1 MDNKFITIEGGEGA
15 GKSTQLRLLKERFPK
30 LFPGTEA
37 CFTREP
43 GGSPF
48 AEELRSVIFSP
59 GAKEL
64 SGKGMFG
71 LFAAA
76 RQDHIE
82 RVIRPALDAGKAVVS
97 DRFAAATYAYQAC
110 AMRNPISEQF
120 FRLYYEELEA
130 KPAVTIILDI
140 DPRVGKK
147 RIATRNGEAPNHF
160 DEQDFEFHDTVR
172 DGYKRFAE
180 FAPACIIDADRSP
193 EEVFQDI
200 VDCLRKYL

>member
-15 GKSTQLRLLKERFPK
+15 GKSTQVRMLSERLPA
-30 LFPGTEA
+30 LFPDTKFL
-37 CFTREP
+37 FTREP

-48 AEELRSVIFSP
+48 AEELRAVIFSP

-82 RVIRPALDAGKAVVS
+82 RVIRPSLDAGKAVLC
-97 DRFAAATYAYQAC
+97 DRYAAATYAYQAC
-110 AMRNPISEQF
+110 AMQNPISEEF
-120 FRLYYEELEA
+120 FRLYYQELEA
-130 KPAVTIILDI
+130 IPAVTIILDI
-140 DPRVGKK
+140 DPRVGKQ

-160 DEQDFEFHDTVR
+160 DDQDFEFHDAVR

-180 FAPACIIDADRSP
+180 FAPACVINADRTP
-193 EEVFQDI
+193 EEVFNDI
-200 VDCLRKYL
+200 VDCLRKHL

>member
-15 GKSTQLRLLKERFPK
+15 GKSTQLRLLKERFLE

-48 AEELRSVIFSP
+48 AEELRSVIFSE
-59 GAKEL
+59 GAKQL

-82 RVIRPALDAGKAVVS
+82 RVIRPALDAGKAVIC

-110 AMRNPISEQF
+110 AMKNPISEEF
-120 FRLYYEELEA
+120 FKRYYEELDA
-130 KPAVTIILDI
+130 TPVVTIILDI
-140 DPRVGKK
+140 DPSIGAR
-147 RIATRNGEAPNHF
+147 RIASRNGQDLNHF
-160 DEQDFEFHDTVR
+160 DERGPEFHEAVR
-172 DGYKRFAE
+172 DGYRRFAE
-180 FAPACIIDADRSP
+180 FAPACVINAEPSP
-193 EEVFQDI
+193 EEVYARI
-200 VDCLRKYL
+200 VECLEKYL